1 MLNQY
6 AYLNGVG
13 CTDALVSL
21 LNDITKLLDNDK
33 NFGTQLILYD
43 FSKAFDM
50 MQHNLLIHKLQ
61 EFGLPSTLISL
72 ISNYLDERTQCVYL
86 KPHGVRSQ
94 ITPCDVG
101 VPQGTLLGPTL
112 WLAFVDSLQF
122 REGSVVKYADD
133 TTSFFPLRFDNV
145 DITQKTPLEIQFK
158 PPTTGQELI
167 NDCYKW
173 STENMMMLNASKTK
187 VLNISLKKTLTMI
200 DKYTVT
206 KTNAVKAETDAKLL
220 GVLIDSHL
228 NFGGHVSHVRKAA
241 NKKCH
246 GLLMLKRS
254 GIDQNSLV
262 MLYKAQIIPTLTH
275 TAAAWYPYATG
286 NQQEEL
292 ENSQKLALRIIYPEL
307 EHYHERLAA
316 ANVSTL
322 SEHLDN
328 VCRKYAQKVKDNSNH
343 VLHHLIPKRPETI
356 RYSRRLSSSD
366 IYLPRTRTV
375 KCDKN
380 VLRNPKYLFS

>member
-1 MLNQY
+1 MLLPKLHANQY

-13 CTDALVSL
+13 CTYALVSL

-133 TTSFFPLRFDNV
+133 TTSFFPLRIDNV
-145 DITQKTPLEIQFK
+145 DISKNTFRNTIQ
-158 PPTTGQELI
+158 TTFHPVGAHKRL
-167 NDCYKW
+167 YRW
-173 STENMMMLNASKTK
+173 STNNLMMIIMNA
-187 VLNISLKKTLTMI
+187 
-200 DKYTVT
+200 
-206 KTNAVKAETDAKLL
+206 
-220 GVLIDSHL
+220 
-228 NFGGHVSHVRKAA
+228 
-241 NKKCH
+241 
-246 GLLMLKRS
+246 
-254 GIDQNSLV
+254 
-262 MLYKAQIIPTLTH
+262 
-275 TAAAWYPYATG
+275 
-286 NQQEEL
+286 
-292 ENSQKLALRIIYPEL
+292 
-307 EHYHERLAA
+307 
-316 ANVSTL
+316 
-322 SEHLDN
+322 
-328 VCRKYAQKVKDNSNH
+328 
-343 VLHHLIPKRPETI
+343 
-356 RYSRRLSSSD
+356 
-366 IYLPRTRTV
+366 
-375 KCDKN
+375 
-380 VLRNPKYLFS
+380 